1 LNDNKIAA
9 LYIITSKTKNI
20 IALVLKIH
28 PRERLE
34 KNRINYDY

>member
-9 LYIITSKTKNI
+9 LYIITLKTKNI

-28 PRERLE
+28 QE
-34 KNRINYDY
+34 KDWKKII

>member
-28 PRERLE
+28 QE
-34 KNRINYDY
+34 KG